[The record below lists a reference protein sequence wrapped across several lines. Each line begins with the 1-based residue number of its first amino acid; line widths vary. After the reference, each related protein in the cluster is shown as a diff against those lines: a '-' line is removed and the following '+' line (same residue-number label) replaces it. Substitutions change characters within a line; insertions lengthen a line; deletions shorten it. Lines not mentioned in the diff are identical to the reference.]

1 MTNQETMTMSKF
13 LAWLG
18 AAVLIMFA
26 VFIYALAGRQS
37 DGSKR
42 RHGRRR

>member
-1 MTNQETMTMSKF
+1 MNNQEMMTMGKA
-13 LAWLG
+13 LAWIG
-18 AAVLIMFA
+18 AAVVIMFA
-26 VFIYALAGRQS
+26 VFIHALAGRQS

>member
-1 MTNQETMTMSKF
+1 MNNQETMTMSKF
-13 LAWLG
+13 LAWVG
-18 AAVLIMFA
+18 AAVVIMFA
-26 VFIYALAGRQS
+26 IFFHALAARQS

>member
-1 MTNQETMTMSKF
+1 MGKVM
-13 LAWLG
+13 AWVG
-18 AAVLIMFA
+18 AAVVIMFA
-26 VFIYALAGRQS
+26 VFVHGLAGRQS